1 MKTEKVNLAQVFEKP
16 VQYHVPLYQRPYV
29 WTREMQWQP
38 LWGDIRDTA
47 ERQLDET
54 KTDDDIPHFL
64 GAIVLE
70 PLPSRGALIP
80 AHWII
85 DGQQRLITVML
96 LIAAARSIA
105 ADRGLE
111 RQRDALTDLLFNRPH
126 HVRAKGDEFKLV
138 PTARDITAFRDAVE
152 SGIGALTGRH
162 LLHEAYRFFR
172 TSIFDWVTIGTSED
186 VAADRLDALTTAV
199 WRYLVLVEIDLDPG
213 ENAQMIFETLNAR
226 GTPLLAAD
234 LIKNYLF
241 QLAKHQGES
250 IDALWEEHWHGL
262 DSDWWRDEVQQ
273 GRLKRPRLD
282 IFVNHWLAMSSGAE
296 VVSQALFP
304 SFKRYVETGA
314 RQAADVL
321 ADLAR
326 YARVYETF
334 EREPLTTELGQFLYR
349 LRVLEVTT
357 AYPALLWLLGP
368 DGLTAGPDR
377 QAALAAIE
385 SWLVRRMLT
394 RQTTKNYNTVFLAL
408 LGDVRARATERGGPP
423 IGSDVAAYL
432 AGLRGES
439 QFWPSAGRLSA
450 AIMSLPAYDVLPK
463 ARLRMVLEAL
473 ELGLRTDLNE
483 RVNLPTDL
491 TIEHVLPQR
500 WQQHWP
506 LPDGAD
512 PLQATYDRDVAKH
525 RLGNLTLITGK
536 LNSSQSN
543 AVWSSKRETLRKHC
557 LLRLA
562 SDIVSEDEWSE
573 ATIDARG
580 ERLADVA
587 IRIWSRPD
595 DTADEEVL
603 KEAEVAK
610 GAIPVLLG
618 EPDPERP
625 DAFARVLSIADGA
638 GVGAEL
644 RRIVAVA
651 RELGLHPRPDR
662 YSVLLAPP
670 ADRRVMLVVLWP
682 QSDDGG
688 SFRIIKSPKSFARFV
703 PGVTLDAAKAA
714 LGASEDPGVLFRYDV
729 DALLSAIRSLIPE
742 PLETPGTN
750 GEEEEEP
757 GRVPVSVHSL
767 IRLRAAPTG
776 IDLAEAFAEA
786 AAAIPGTRLKVQ
798 RSSTGDP
805 WYYRIRHPKFGQ
817 AVAYIHPRPTDLY
830 VEFRLP
836 QNHATYGVATS
847 RDHFYGIL
855 IKAHDESE
863 LAVAV
868 QLLNDAIAR
877 ED

>member
-1 MKTEKVNLAQVFEKP
+1 MKADKVNLAQVFEKP
-16 VQYHVPLYQRPYV
+16 VQYQVPLYQRPYV
-29 WTREMQWQP
+29 WTREKQWQP
-38 LWGDIRDTA
+38 LWDDIRDTA
-47 ERQLDET
+47 ERQLNQS
-54 KTDDDIPHFL
+54 KADDDIPHFL

-70 PLPSRGALIP
+70 PVAGQGVRIS

-85 DGQQRLITVML
+85 DGQQRLTTLML

-111 RQRDALTDLLFNRPH
+111 QQREPFTDLLFNRRH
-126 HVRAKGDEFKLV
+126 HVREKGDEFKLV
-138 PTARDITAFRDAVE
+138 PTARDVTAFRDAVAN
-152 SGIGALTGRH
+152 GIGALTGKH
-162 LLHEAYRFFR
+162 PLHEAYRFFR
-172 TSIFDWVTIGTSED
+172 TSIIDWVAGGADES
-186 VAADRLDALTTAV
+186 VAAERLDALATAV
-199 WRYLVLVEIDLDPG
+199 WQYLVLVEIDLDPG

-241 QLAKHQGES
+241 QAAKHQGES
-250 IDALWEEHWHGL
+250 VDALWDEHWQGL

-273 GRLKRPRLD
+273 GRLRRPRLD
-282 IFVNHWLAMSSGAE
+282 IFVNHWLAMSSGTE

-304 SFKRYVETGA
+304 SFKRYVETEG

-321 ADLAR
+321 ADVAR

-334 EREPLTTELGQFLYR
+334 ECEPPTTELGQFLYR

-368 DGLTAGPDR
+368 DGLAAGPDR
-377 QAALAAIE
+377 QMALTAIE

-394 RQTTKNYNTVFLAL
+394 RQTTKNYNNVFLAL
-408 LGDVRARATERGGPP
+408 LGDVRARAAERGGPP
-423 IGSDVAAYL
+423 LGSDVVAYL
-432 AGLRGES
+432 AGLKGES

-450 AIMSLPAYDVLPK
+450 AIMSLPAYEVLPRS
-463 ARLRMVLEAL
+463 RLRMVLEAL

-483 RVNLPTDL
+483 SVTLPTDL

-506 LPDGAD
+506 LPNGAD
-512 PLQATYDRDVAKH
+512 PLQATYDREVAKH

-543 AVWSSKRETLRKHC
+543 AVWTSKRETLRTHS

-562 SDIVSEDEWSE
+562 SDIVNEDEWGE
-573 ATIDARG
+573 AAIVARG
-580 ERLADVA
+580 GRLADVA
-587 IRIWSRPD
+587 IRIWPRPD
-595 DTADEEVL
+595 DTSDEEVVE
-603 KEAEVAK
+603 EAEAAK
-610 GAIPVLLG
+610 AVVPVMLG

-638 GVGAEL
+638 GVGADL

-688 SFRIIKSPKSFARFV
+688 SFRIIKSPKAFARFV

-729 DALLSAIRSLIPE
+729 EALLSAIRTLIPE
-742 PLETPGTN
+742 PLAGP
-750 GEEEEEP
+750 
-757 GRVPVSVHSL
+757 
-767 IRLRAAPTG
+767 
-776 IDLAEAFAEA
+776 
-786 AAAIPGTRLKVQ
+786 
-798 RSSTGDP
+798 
-805 WYYRIRHPKFGQ
+805 
-817 AVAYIHPRPTDLY
+817 
-830 VEFRLP
+830 
-836 QNHATYGVATS
+836 
-847 RDHFYGIL
+847 
-855 IKAHDESE
+855 
-863 LAVAV
+863 
-868 QLLNDAIAR
+868 
-877 ED
+877 